1 MIDSLKNIA
10 SIIGAE
16 VVETDASISQLLT
29 DSRKIITPSESI
41 FFALQGQRRDGHDFI
56 PLLYEKGVRFF
67 VVSKKMDDALFS
79 QAVFLQVADTL
90 DALQKVAAE
99 HRGHFHYP
107 VIGITG
113 SNGKTIVKEWLW
125 QVLSPDFK
133 IVRNPKSYNSQ
144 IGVPLSVWQMSDQHN
159 LAIFEAGISEPGEMD
174 RLQSII
180 QPTIGIITNIGEAHS
195 RGFRDQQ
202 QKADEKLRLFQQA
215 DVIIFCND
223 QPIVKQAVQKLKQS
237 NNNINRT
244 PRKIFSWG
252 RDRENTLCITSI
264 TKRNSSTLINARYQ
278 DQLIETEI
286 PFTDDASVENVINC
300 WCACL
305 YLGVL
310 PQIIHQRMMEL
321 QAVNM
326 RLEFKSGLNNCA
338 IINDSYSADLSS
350 LKIALDFL
358 EQQGSREK
366 KTVILSDL
374 FQSGQSDADLYA
386 QVGRLLSGHHVNR
399 VIGVGPAISK
409 YLQLLLNKMD
419 TQIKSAFFTSVED
432 FKKDFRQGSF
442 KDETILVKGARIF
455 EFEKIVRLLEKKV
468 HQTVLEIDLKAL
480 AHNLNQFRQHLQ
492 PATRIMAM
500 VKAFAYGSGGVE
512 IASVLQYHKVDYLC
526 VAYADEGVTLR
537 QAGIQLPIM
546 VLNVEENSFY
556 AIISQNLEPVIF
568 SVPLL
573 KLFNHYLD
581 MQGLIDWPVH
591 LEIET
596 GMNRLGF
603 SNDELGDMKFHLQ
616 QPFVKVKSIFSHL
629 ASSEDVEQDKFT
641 ANQYA
646 LFKKASSVIASF
658 LHYPFLKHISNT
670 SAIIRHPELEL
681 DMVRL
686 GIGLY
691 GVDPSNDPG
700 LQLETVAT
708 LRSTIAQIKRIKP
721 GETVG
726 YNRKG
731 TVNEDSIIA
740 TVRIGYADG
749 YPRRLGNGAG
759 SMLIHGQ
766 LAPVIGTVCMDMTM
780 INITHIEGVNEGDDV
795 IIFGK
800 ALPVQQLAQWAQTI
814 PYELMTG
821 ISERVQRVYY
831 EE

>member
-10 SIIGAE
+10 RIIGAGIIE
-16 VVETDASISQLLT
+16 PDAGISQLLT
-29 DSRKIITPSESI
+29 DSRKIITPAETI
-41 FFALQGQRRDGHDFI
+41 FFALPGPRRDGHDFI
-56 PLLYEKGVRFF
+56 PLLYEKGVRYFI
-67 VVSKKMDDALFS
+67 VSKKIDKAHFPK
-79 QAVFLQVADTL
+79 AIFLQVANTL
-90 DALQKVAAE
+90 DALQMVAAV
-99 HRGHFHYP
+99 HRSHFHYP

-125 QVLSPDFK
+125 QVLSPDYR
-133 IVRNPKSYNSQ
+133 IVRSPKSYNSQ
-144 IGVPLSVWQMSDQHN
+144 VGVPLSVWQMSDQHN

-174 RLQSII
+174 KLQAII
-180 QPTIGIITNIGEAHS
+180 QPTIGVITNIGEAHS
-195 RGFRDQQ
+195 RGFHNHQ
-202 QKADEKLRLFQQA
+202 QKANEKLRLFQYSA
-215 DVIIFCND
+215 VIIYGND
-223 QPIVKQAVQKLKQS
+223 QPIVKQAIQKIQDNERDPKNPQ
-237 NNNINRT
+237 
-244 PRKIFSWG
+244 KFFSWG
-252 RDRENTLCITSI
+252 RGSENTLCITAI
-264 TKRNSSTLINARYQ
+264 HKRNASTIIQARYKGES
-278 DQLIETEI
+278 IETEI
-286 PFTDDASVENVINC
+286 PFTDDASVENAVTC
-300 WCACL
+300 WCVCL
-305 YLGVL
+305 YLGIQA
-310 PQIIHQRMMEL
+310 QIIHQRMKEL
-321 QAVNM
+321 QPVNM
-326 RLEFKSGLNNCA
+326 RLEYKNGINNCS

-358 EQQGSREK
+358 FQQGSREK

-374 FQSGQSDADLYA
+374 FQSGLSDADLYA
-386 QVGRLLSGHHVNR
+386 QVASLLIGHHVDR
-399 VIGVGPAISK
+399 VIGIGPAISK
-409 YLQLLLNKMD
+409 YLDLSLNKIENQFS
-419 TQIKSAFFTSVED
+419 TLFFDSVED

-480 AHNLNQFRQHLQ
+480 AHNLNQFRQRLQ
-492 PATRIMAM
+492 PGTRIMAM

-546 VLNVEENSFY
+546 VLNVEENSFD

-573 KLFNHYLD
+573 KSFNHYLD
-581 MQGLIDWPVH
+581 RQGLSDWPIH

-603 SNDELGDMKFHLQ
+603 NIDELQDLKIHLQ

-629 ASSEDVEQDKFT
+629 ASSEDVKEDEFT
-641 ANQYA
+641 AKQYA
-646 LFKKASSVIASF
+646 LFKKAETVVSSF
-658 LHYPFLKHISNT
+658 LRYTFLKHLSNT
-670 SAIIRHPELEL
+670 SAVIRHPELQL

-686 GIGLY
+686 GIGMY
-691 GVDPSNDPG
+691 GVDPTNDPE

-708 LRSTIAQIKRIKP
+708 LRSTIAQIKKIKP
-721 GETVG
+721 GDTVS

-731 TVNEDSIIA
+731 TVDEESVIA

-759 SMLIHGQ
+759 RMLVNGQ

-780 INITHIEGVNEGDDV
+780 INITHIEGVKEGDDV

>member
-10 SIIGAE
+10 SIIGAGS
-16 VVETDASISQLLT
+16 VETDVSISQLLT

-41 FFALQGQRRDGHDFI
+41 FFALQGPRRDGHEFI

-67 VVSKKMDDALFS
+67 VVSKKIDAAFFPE
-79 QAVFLQVADTL
+79 AVFLHFANTL

-99 HRGHFHYP
+99 HRGHFLYP

-174 RLQSII
+174 KLQSII

-202 QKADEKLRLFQQA
+202 QKAEEKLRLLKHA
-215 DVIIFCND
+215 EVIIFCND
-223 QPIVKQAVQKLKQS
+223 QSIIKQAIQKS
-237 NNNINRT
+237 AHSDNNNRS

-252 RDRENTLCITSI
+252 RNRENALCITSI

-286 PFTDDASVENVINC
+286 PFTDDASVENAINC

-305 YLGVL
+305 YLGVP
-310 PQIIHQRMMEL
+310 PQIIHQRMKEL
-321 QAVNM
+321 QTVNM
-326 RLEFKSGLNNCA
+326 RLEFKNGLNNCT

-374 FQSGQSDADLYA
+374 FQSGLSDADLYA
-386 QVGRLLSGHHVNR
+386 QVARLLSDHKVSR
-399 VIGVGPAISK
+399 VIGIGPAISK
-409 YLQLLLNKMD
+409 YLEFSLNKMD
-419 TQIKSAFFTSVED
+419 TQVRPVFFNSVED

-442 KDETILVKGARIF
+442 KDETILVKGARVF

-492 PATRIMAM
+492 PATRIMVM

-512 IASVLQYHKVDYLC
+512 IASVLQYHKVDFLC

-546 VLNVEENSFY
+546 VLNVEENSFD

-573 KLFNHYLD
+573 KSFNHYLD
-581 MQGLIDWPVH
+581 MQGLNDWPIH

-603 SNDELGDMKFHLQ
+603 NINELEDLKFHLQ

-641 ANQYA
+641 SNQYA
-646 LFKKASSVIASF
+646 LFEKAGTAIASF
-658 LHYPFLKHISNT
+658 LNYTFLKHISNT
-670 SAIIRHPELEL
+670 SAIIRHPKLEL

-691 GVDPSNDPG
+691 GVDPTNDPG

-708 LRSTIAQIKRIKP
+708 LRSTIAQVKRVKP

-731 TVNEDSIIA
+731 TVREESVIA

-759 SMLIHGQ
+759 SMLVNGQ

-780 INITHIEGVNEGDDV
+780 INITHIEGVKEGDDV

-800 ALPVQQLAQWAQTI
+800 ALPVQQLAEWAQTI

>member
-1 MIDSLKNIA
+1 MIESLKNIA
-10 SIIGAE
+10 RIIGA
-16 VVETDASISQLLT
+16 DAMNADGQISQLLT
-29 DSRKIITPSESI
+29 DSRKIITPAESV
-41 FFALQGQRRDGHDFI
+41 FFALHGPRRDGHEFI
-56 PLLYEKGVRFF
+56 PSLYEKGVRFY
-67 VVSKKMDDALFS
+67 VVSKKLDVSIFP
-79 QAVFLQVADTL
+79 QAVFLQVPDTL
-90 DALQKVAAE
+90 VALQKVASE
-99 HRGHFHYP
+99 HRSKFQYP

-125 QVLSPDFK
+125 QLLFHQYN

-144 IGVPLSVWQMSDQHN
+144 IGVPLSVWQMNDQHN
-159 LAIFEAGISEPGEMD
+159 LAIFEAGISEMDEMVK
-174 RLQSII
+174 LAAII

-195 RGFRDQQ
+195 RGFQDQQ
-202 QKADEKLRLFQQA
+202 QKAVEKLRLFQHA
-215 DVIIFCND
+215 EAVIYSND
-223 QPIVKQAVQKLKQS
+223 QPVVKQAIQ
-237 NNNINRT
+237 NIIKKEKNHWHS
-244 PRKIFSWG
+244 KKFFNWG
-252 RDRENTLCITSI
+252 QNSENTLCITSI
-264 TKRNSSTLINARYQ
+264 NKRNVSTIIHALYHGKVI
-278 DQLIETEI
+278 DIEI
-286 PFTDDASVENVINC
+286 PFTDDASVENAVSC
-300 WCACL
+300 WCVCL
-305 YLGVL
+305 YLGI
-310 PQIIHQRMMEL
+310 PAEIIRQRMKEL

-326 RLEFKSGLNNCA
+326 RLEYKSGLNNCT

-358 EQQGSREK
+358 EQQESREK

-374 FQSGQSDADLYA
+374 IQSGLPGPDLYA
-386 QVGRLLSGHHVNR
+386 QVGRLLSDHHIDR
-399 VIGVGPAISK
+399 IIGIGPEISK
-409 YLQLLLNKMD
+409 YLDQSLVELNIPVR
-419 TQIKSAFFTSVED
+419 TIFFNSVEE
-432 FKKDFRQGSF
+432 FKIHFRQGLF
-442 KDETILVKGARIF
+442 KDETILVKGARVF

-480 AHNLNQFRQHLQ
+480 AHNLNEFRKHLQ

-526 VAYADEGVTLR
+526 VAYTDEGVTLR
-537 QAGIQLPIM
+537 KAGVQLPIM
-546 VLNVEENSFY
+546 VLNVEENSFE

-573 KLFNHYLD
+573 KAFNHYLE
-581 MQGLIDWPVH
+581 MQGMRDYPIH

-603 SNDELGDMKFHLQ
+603 NVDELYDLAIHLQ
-616 QPFVKVKSIFSHL
+616 QPFIKVQSIFSHL
-629 ASSEDVEQDKFT
+629 ASSEDEKDDEFT

-646 LFKKASSVIASF
+646 LFKKAGRLISLYLDYTF
-658 LHYPFLKHISNT
+658 LQHISNT
-670 SAIIRHPELEL
+670 SAVIRHPELQL

-691 GVDPSNDPG
+691 GVDLTNDPS
-700 LQLETVAT
+700 LQLEPVAT
-708 LRSTIAQIKRIKP
+708 LRSTIAQIKKINP
-721 GETVG
+721 GDTVG

-731 TVNEDSIIA
+731 TFDKESIIA

-759 SMLIHGQ
+759 KMLVNGQ
-766 LAPVIGTVCMDMTM
+766 LAPVVGTVCMDMTM
-780 INITHIEGVNEGDDV
+780 INITHIESVKEGDDV

-821 ISERVQRVYY
+821 ISERVQRVYF